1 MDEFSVL
8 CGGARGGILKFTF
21 DVNPV
26 IYSKAD
32 FIIFFVS
39 SFQLLPFSPVMTL
52 LPSPLSR
59 SSSDTPSPLDLAADL
74 TARLQAVTN
83 HPSATDCAVLP
94 NSEALGTGVRAQLPS
109 LAEEGLVSFTERA
122 PSEVVGGGRDTG
134 QLSQQPGKSKIE
146 YPVFP
151 SVKGERDPSFVSGA
165 GLLDELV
172 TSDEV
177 PPAPLLSSVNEGPFS
192 PSAFMNVDTRGGVAT
207 FGGVSTLGTGRLMTL
222 RSRAN
227 CTLPKRYLHPSTPAK
242 VKRGGKRPV
251 DVLVRLS

>member
-32 FIIFFVS
+32 FIIFIVS

-59 SSSDTPSPLDLAADL
+59 SSSDTPSPLDLTADL
-74 TARLQAVTN
+74 TARLQAATN

-109 LAEEGLVSFTERA
+109 LAEEGLVSFTEIL
-122 PSEVVGGGRDTG
+122 PSEVVGGGSDTG
-134 QLSQQPGKSKIE
+134 
-146 YPVFP
+146 
-151 SVKGERDPSFVSGA
+151 
-165 GLLDELV
+165 
-172 TSDEV
+172 
-177 PPAPLLSSVNEGPFS
+177 
-192 PSAFMNVDTRGGVAT
+192 
-207 FGGVSTLGTGRLMTL
+207 
-222 RSRAN
+222 
-227 CTLPKRYLHPSTPAK
+227 
-242 VKRGGKRPV
+242 
-251 DVLVRLS
+251 